1 MRTTKNPAQH
11 RIRRS
16 LVALLAGCALLAT
29 APGAALAAPVG
40 TDGTGTHSIAGK
52 KKVKV
57 DAKLDKSKVK
67 VNEKVKLKGKLDVQA
82 PLRAS
87 GTDGVTS
94 LEPLVVQRLVAGVWV
109 DLTSTSCRPNGSYQ
123 LKLSFQVQAEI
134 KLRVYHPET
143 TLYASATS
151 SVFSLLV
158 I

>member
-1 MRTTKNPAQH
+1 MRTSITKNPAQH

-16 LVALLAGCALLAT
+16 LIALVAGCALLAT

-40 TDGTGTHSIAGK
+40 TDSTGSTHSIAGK

-57 DAKLDKSKVK
+57 EAKLDKGKVK

-82 PLRAS
+82 S
-87 GTDGVTS
+87 GADGVTS
-94 LEPLVVQRLVAGVWV
+94 LEPLVVQRLVAGAWI

-123 LKLSFQVQAEI
+123 LRLSFQVQAEI